1 MVLSIKRLLSLRNL
15 NFLAQ
20 HFGILKF
27 VLWICIF
34 ILRLFP
40 TATIFFSLH
49 SYFTHAVLVIYFP
62 NSQTT
67 LFLRKKPW
75 TAKNLPNLL
84 AAVAL
89 QDKRRSGSQ
98 KNSRSRLWWSRE
110 DADWQ
115 RNRQQ
120 EIITSSFS
128 TLWSFSPGCSSRWF
142 SSFSILLTGFISLEL
157 WIKNVEVSFGALKSV
172 SLPLLLRFLNV
183 KVTKQP
189 KHFIRFVLSTNEL
202 VRSTS
207 VCSCH
212 GEFPDRAIFKFL
224 QGSIRPF
231 KRISTIA

>member
-1 MVLSIKRLLSLRNL
+1 MNLHIYLTTLS
-15 NFLAQ
+15 
-20 HFGILKF
+20 HCYC
-27 VLWICIF
+27 W
-34 ILRLFP
+34 
-40 TATIFFSLH
+40 FSFH
-49 SYFTHAVLVIYFP
+49 FTHAVLVIYFP

-142 SSFSILLTGFISLEL
+142 SSFSILLTGFITLEL

-172 SLPLLLRFLNV
+172 SLPLLLRLLNF
-183 KVTKQP
+183 KVTKQR
-189 KHFIRFVLSTNEL
+189 KKIYSVRITNQWAGAFNFCMFMP
-202 VRSTS
+202 R
-207 VCSCH
+207 
-212 GEFPDRAIFKFL
+212 
-224 QGSIRPF
+224 
-231 KRISTIA
+231 RISRPSYI